1 MSLSKL
7 TLRAKLL
14 IASALVLTITVIVV
28 ILFNYF
34 SMYNNYL
41 ALYKNFQNRVAK
53 NISSLIAKE
62 LNKDTSGLIM
72 FAKSVNGDTTKDIAE
87 RYGSILD
94 ETRDAVGISSIII
107 AFDDGVMINTS
118 NISLGGDY
126 DHRNE
131 NWYKEARKHN
141 GIYISKA
148 YIDKVNPDFPC
159 VTLSYPVKTQDGIEG
174 VVTFD
179 VYLNFNAMFKDM
191 GNEKVD
197 GKFYLM
203 ENDTKIIASLEPQLA
218 LKTAEQSFSKELSDH
233 IKGVIAGQIND
244 AQTVP
249 YISRAGEERLGAVHK
264 LPSYDMYILY
274 AISENLVVKEI
285 RNVALQSII
294 FGLVLLVVSL
304 GVILFTLRRSLNTL
318 TVFQKRITS
327 AAESND
333 LTVRV
338 EVNTDDE
345 LGKIASAVNS
355 FIASMEHIIKEVR
368 DSIEEVASSNNEL
381 AATMEELSTTF
392 DSQAE
397 QVSDMVEGM
406 GQISNISKSTSDALE
421 TNMEFLE
428 TTANTTRKEANNLDE
443 VSKDMGSIEK
453 DTVSLA
459 ETIHHLNESS
469 SQIGNIL
476 NVINDIANQT
486 NLLAL
491 NAAIEAARAG
501 EAGRG
506 FAVVADEVRKLAE
519 RTQHA
524 IGEVESIINELLKD
538 SENAANAMEKSVG
551 SVQEGAT
558 NIQDVT
564 GEIKKAV
571 ESVTNLYTEMQ
582 PVSQSVSDQY
592 VTIQSVVDN
601 AQVVAAGIEESNAAV
616 NEVNKTVSH
625 MQQRTERLKKLIEQF
640 RV

>member
-7 TLRAKLL
+7 SLRAKLL
-14 IASALVLTITVIVV
+14 IASTVVLVITVIVL

-34 SMYNNYL
+34 SMYSNYME
-41 ALYKNFQNRVAK
+41 LYKGFQNRISR
-53 NISSLIAKE
+53 NISEILSKE
-62 LNKDTSGLIM
+62 LNKDISNLTI
-72 FAKSVNGDTTKDIAE
+72 FAKSINGDTTEDIKT
-87 RYGSILD
+87 RFSGILD
-94 ETRDAVGISSIII
+94 AIKDTVGVSSVAI
-107 AFDDGVMINTS
+107 AFDDGLIFHSS
-118 NISLGGDY
+118 NIKYGADY
-126 DHRNE
+126 NHKNE
-131 NWYKEARKHN
+131 NWYQEAVNHN

-148 YIDKVNPDFPC
+148 YKDTINPSFPC
-159 VTLSYPVKTQDGIEG
+159 ITMGYPVTTKDGVKG
-174 VVTFD
+174 VVAFNL
-179 VYLNFNAMFKDM
+179 YLNFNKLFEEI
-191 GNEKVD
+191 GNAKVG

-203 ENDTKIIASLEPQLA
+203 ENDTKIIASLEPDIA
-218 LKTAEQSFSKELSDH
+218 LKTAEDIFSKELSGH
-233 IKGVIAGQIND
+233 IKNIIAGKVD
-244 AQTVP
+244 ANQTVP
-249 YISRAGEERLGAVHK
+249 YISRAGAERLGAVQK
-264 LPSYDMYILY
+264 IPGYDLYILY
-274 AISENLVVKEI
+274 AISKNLVVKEI
-285 RNVALQSII
+285 RSVALQSIV
-294 FGLVLLVVSL
+294 FGIILLVISL
-304 GVILFTLRRSLNTL
+304 FFIQFTLRRSLRTL
-318 TVFQKRITS
+318 TDFQKRITS
-327 AAESND
+327 ASESND

-338 EVNTDDE
+338 NIHTDDE
-345 LGKIASAVNS
+345 LGKIATAVNS

-368 DSIEEVASSNNEL
+368 DSIEEVASSNNQL

-392 DSQAE
+392 DSQAQ
-397 QVSDMVEGM
+397 QVSEMVEGM
-406 GQISNISKSTSDALE
+406 GQISSISKSTSDALD

-428 TTANTTRKEANNLDE
+428 NTANTTRHEANNLDE
-443 VSKDMGSIEK
+443 VSKDMGDIEK

-538 SENAANAMEKSVG
+538 SENAATAMEKSVG

-582 PVSQSVSDQY
+582 PVSKSVSDQY
-592 VTIQSVVDN
+592 ITIQTVVDN

-616 NEVNKTVSH
+616 NEVNETVSH
-625 MQQRTERLKKLIEQF
+625 MQQRTERLKRLIEQF